1 MGFPHHPRKHARPP
15 LVTAREAIAYPDREG
30 SPRDRSPAQVI
41 LGFAPRVV
49 DAAVQRWGARPV
61 RGPGR
66 LFAVG
71 RGRRAVGLAQVR
83 GVGAPTLSIAVEE
96 AIATGA
102 RRFVVVGY
110 AGAVAPGLGLGTTV
124 LCTRAIRDEGTSYH
138 YARPAKWARPTP
150 SLNRALAA
158 YLRDRGVEFRRGSSW
173 TLDAPYR
180 ETRDEVRSVRRQ
192 GVLTVEMEASALFAI
207 ARARGVEAAALFTV
221 SDLLDPDGWTP
232 GFTVARP
239 ELERLLDL
247 VRDALRSLPAPAAAA
262 RTATAGTPRRH
273 RRASGRSKV
282 Q

>member
-1 MGFPHHPRKHARPP
+1 MGYPVHPRKHARPP
-15 LVTAREAIAYPDREG
+15 LVTAEEFLGYVDREG
-30 SPRDRSPAQVI
+30 LPRDPSPAQVI
-41 LGFAPRVV
+41 LGFSPRVV
-49 DAAVQRWGARPV
+49 DAAVHRWGARPV

-83 GVGAPTLSIAVEE
+83 GVGAPSLSITVEE
-96 AIATGA
+96 AIAAGV
-102 RRFVVVGY
+102 RRFVVVGF
-110 AGAVAPGLGLGTTV
+110 AGAVASGLGIGTTV

-150 SLNRALAA
+150 SLNRALER
-158 YLRDRGVEFRRGSSW
+158 YLRARGVAFRRGSSW
-173 TLDAPYR
+173 TIDAPYR

-232 GFTVARP
+232 GFSAARP

-247 VRDALRSLPAPAAAA
+247 VRDALRSLPAPRASA
-262 RTATAGTPRRH
+262 
-273 RRASGRSKV
+273 RRAPPRARRRRRRGSARGKV